1 MQQLIPLAKLSGD
14 STEHLSEYYGST
26 VGSLLNSAEI
36 IIAIVAIYAGL
47 LGLLKASITD
57 SILENLLLVFGL
69 SLIATGAF
77 EKIKSNRLTNKTLR
91 FNLQCY
97 FWL

>member
-1 MQQLIPLAKLSGD
+1 MIPLAKLSGD
-14 STEHLSEYYGST
+14 STEHLSVYYGPT
-26 VGSLLNSAEI
+26 VGSLLKSVEI

-47 LGLLKASITD
+47 LGLLKASITG

-69 SLIATGAF
+69 SLIAAGAF
-77 EKIKSNRLTNKTLR
+77 EKIKSDRLTNKTLR